1 MTHSDRIIV
10 HLKEKP
16 ITIPELYKLLPD
28 ISQDTIRARVSE
40 MNRYK
45 AIKKVNGMIFWLD
58 R

>member
-16 ITIPELYKLLPD
+16 ITIPELYELLPD